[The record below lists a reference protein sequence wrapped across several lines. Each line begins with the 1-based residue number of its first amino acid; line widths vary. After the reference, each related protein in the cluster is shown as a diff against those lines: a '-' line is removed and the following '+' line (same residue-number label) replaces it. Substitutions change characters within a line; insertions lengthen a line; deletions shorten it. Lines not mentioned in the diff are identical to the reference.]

1 MLHFFYCTILLF
13 FKCCAA
19 PALEK
24 YIIERRSMV
33 DLHLKIDIEI
43 ALELD
48 TDYTFE
54 YIDLYRKFHPLDCN
68 LCCIYM

>member
-1 MLHFFYCTILLF
+1 MVP
-13 FKCCAA
+13 A

-54 YIDLYRKFHPLDCN
+54 YLHRLVQKVFL
-68 LCCIYM
+68 